1 LELDKFYQQLVAFL
15 ESSDDVE
22 YLAILIKLKDMLWV
36 LVMIY
41 WAGIILIN
49 AKLGAAYNDD

>member
-1 LELDKFYQQLVAFL
+1 LELDKFYQQLVAIL

>member
-1 LELDKFYQQLVAFL
+1 LELDKFYQQLVAIL

-22 YLAILIKLKDMLWV
+22 YLAIQIKLKDMLWV